1 MTKLTKQQQ
10 LSFEKISLT
19 CINSLVQ
26 EALRVQN
33 NEAEK
38 LNHQKTDI
46 WLRDFWNFLE
56 KNNLTHKDIYS
67 TELKNIVKLI
77 SFAIDQRDKGNKGF
91 FENAE
96 REGLEIRQE
105 WQRENL

>member
-10 LSFEKISLT
+10 LDFEKSSL
-19 CINSLVQ
+19 IQVNSLIQ
-26 EALRVQN
+26 KAIRVQN
-33 NEAEK
+33 NEEEK
-38 LNHQKTDI
+38 INHQETDI
-46 WLRDFWNFLE
+46 WLKEFWDFLE
-56 KNNLTHKDIYS
+56 ENNITHKDIYNK
-67 TELKNIVKLI
+67 ELKNIVKLI

>member
-26 EALRVQN
+26 EALKVQN
-33 NEAEK
+33 NEQEK

>member
-1 MTKLTKQQQ
+1 MTQLTKQQQ
-10 LSFEKISLT
+10 LAFEKISLA
-19 CINSLVQ
+19 CIDSLVQ

-33 NEAEK
+33 NEEEK

-46 WLRDFWNFLE
+46 WLKEFCDFLE
-56 KNNLTHKDIYS
+56 KNNLSYKDIYS
-67 TELKNIVKLI
+67 SELKKIAKLL

-91 FENAE
+91 FEKAE
-96 REGLEIRQE
+96 REGFEIRRQ

>member
-10 LSFEKISLT
+10 LSFEKISLA

-33 NEAEK
+33 NEEEK

-46 WLRDFWNFLE
+46 WLKEFWDFLE

-67 TELKNIVKLI
+67 SELKNIVKLM

-91 FENAE
+91 FEKAE
-96 REGLEIRQE
+96 REGLEIRQQ

>member
-10 LSFEKISLT
+10 LSFEKISLA
-19 CINSLVQ
+19 CVNSLVQ

-33 NEAEK
+33 NEQEK
-38 LNHQKTDI
+38 LSHQKTDV
-46 WLRDFWNFLE
+46 WLKAFWDFLE

-67 TELKNIVKLI
+67 SELKDIVKLI

-91 FENAE
+91 FEKAE
-96 REGLEIRQE
+96 REGFEIRQE

>member
-10 LSFEKISLT
+10 LFFEEISLT

-26 EALRVQN
+26 EALKVQN
-33 NEAEK
+33 NEQEK

-46 WLRDFWNFLE
+46 WLKEFWDFLE

-67 TELKNIVKLI
+67 SELKNIVKLI

>member
-10 LSFEKISLT
+10 LSFEKISLA

-33 NEAEK
+33 NEEEK

-46 WLRDFWNFLE
+46 WLKEFCDFLE
-56 KNNLTHKDIYS
+56 KNNLSYRDIYS
-67 TELKNIVKLI
+67 CELKKIVKLL

-91 FENAE
+91 FEKAE
-96 REGLEIRQE
+96 REGLEIRQQ